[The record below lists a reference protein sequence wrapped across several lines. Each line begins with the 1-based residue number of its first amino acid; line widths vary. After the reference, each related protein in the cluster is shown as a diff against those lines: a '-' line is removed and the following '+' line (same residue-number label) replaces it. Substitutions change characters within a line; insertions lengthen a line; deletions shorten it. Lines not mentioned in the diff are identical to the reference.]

1 MMGQLLFANI
11 ILIILLWGI
20 AAMILYT
27 IIRLAVRSA
36 VQEANE
42 PIERLLD
49 GITSLLQALVKEE
62 YKDQ

>member
-1 MMGQLLFANI
+1 MGQLLFANI

-27 IIRLAVRSA
+27 IIRIAVRNG
-36 VQEANE
+36 VREANE
-42 PIERLLD
+42 SIERRLD
-49 GITSLLQALVKEE
+49 GITTLLQALVKEE